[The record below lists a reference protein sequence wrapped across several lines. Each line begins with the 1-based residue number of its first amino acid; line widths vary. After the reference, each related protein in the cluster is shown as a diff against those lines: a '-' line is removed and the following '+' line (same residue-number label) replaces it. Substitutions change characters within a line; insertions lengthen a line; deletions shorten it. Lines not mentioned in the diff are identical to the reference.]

1 MSVKKTHL
9 VLIISAIVLFVL
21 LFIAPKIAPKH
32 TDGDGHDHSAENQ
45 AVSTNATL
53 DVYLTLA
60 LKNLDPETKKQ
71 NDKFIASKQLDSV
84 VVFWDKLK
92 RPDLA
97 AFYTE
102 ELAKKDN
109 KVANW
114 LKAGNR
120 YYYAIQF
127 IRDKTAVP
135 VLYQS
140 ASRCFAKGLEL
151 EPNNVDAKIML
162 ASCYVEGSE
171 DPMEGIK
178 RLKEIEKTDSN
189 NVKLQL
195 TFAFFSVKSG
205 QLDKAISRFN
215 NVIKIDSNYI
225 EAYLHLADAYEQ
237 QNNTEKTIE
246 MLEKYSAKTTDVTA
260 RIEIE
265 KYIQQLKLKQK

>member
-1 MSVKKTHL
+1 MSVKKTHV
-9 VLIISAIVLFVL
+9 VLIISAIGLFVL

-32 TDGDGHDHSAENQ
+32 TDGDGHDHSAEKK
-45 AVSTNATL
+45 AVSSDATL
-53 DVYLTLA
+53 DVYLNLA
-60 LKNLDPETKKQ
+60 LKSLEPNKKQQ
-71 NDKFIASKQLDSV
+71 NDKLIAAKQMDSV

-97 AFYTE
+97 AYYSE

-109 KVANW
+109 TAAAWV
-114 LKAGNR
+114 KAGNR

-127 IRDKTAVP
+127 IQDKTAIP

-140 ASRCFAKGLEL
+140 ATRCFSKGLEL
-151 EPNNVDAKIML
+151 DPKNTDAKIML

-205 QLDKAISRFN
+205 QLDKAITRFN
-215 NVIKIDSNYI
+215 KVIKIDSNYI
-225 EAYLHLADAYEQ
+225 EAYMHLADAYEQ
-237 QNNTEKTIE
+237 RSEIDKTIK

-260 RIEIE
+260 RMEIS
-265 KYIQQLKLKQK
+265 KYIQQLKSKN